1 MIYIVNG
8 FPGSGKTTFE
18 KYVKLLVKDNIA
30 VYTMSTIDIVKHI
43 AVGLGW
49 DGVKTAAD
57 RKFLSN
63 LKDVLTDWKDLPFE
77 NISERIRSVILC
89 FSNPS
94 EFIIFVDCREPIEIQ
109 KLCERFNAKS
119 VLIRRP
125 MVEQLTYSNHADAEV
140 LNYTYDI
147 IVDNDGDLGNLA
159 SAALNFLEA
168 EGFKAKEDVE
178 IDLFGKVVYI

>member
-43 AVGLGW
+43 ATGLGW

-63 LKDVLTDWKDLPFE
+63 EINILNNLKHP
-77 NISERIRSVILC
+77 NIV
-89 FSNPS
+89 
-94 EFIIFVDCREPIEIQ
+94 
-109 KLCERFNAKS
+109 
-119 VLIRRP
+119 
-125 MVEQLTYSNHADAEV
+125 
-140 LNYTYDI
+140 
-147 IVDNDGDLGNLA
+147 
-159 SAALNFLEA
+159 
-168 EGFKAKEDVE
+168 
-178 IDLFGKVVYI
+178 